1 MAIRQAQYC
10 PISVFDLA
18 NTMAVSERTLN
29 RKLEKLTGDTP
40 KKCIDNV
47 RISYACTQLNNANQS
62 IKDIALA
69 LGYSEPFQFRCAKL
83 FYIQAAIIASLCSI
97 EHSLVQKRPSSHRP
111 YTVATPKASEI
122 QWG

>member
-47 RISYACTQLNNANQS
+47 RISYACTLLDNANRS

-69 LGYSEPFQFRCAKL
+69 LGDSESFQFRCTKP
-83 FYIQAAIIASLCSI
+83 FYIQTAITASLCSI
-97 EHSLVQKRPSSHRP
+97 KHSRVQKSLLHIAP
-111 YTVATPKASEI
+111 I
-122 QWG
+122 L